1 MAINILITND
11 DGWDAEGIA
20 QLAKVATQF
29 GSTTVIAPA
38 EPQSGISHQ
47 LTMDRA
53 MDLVEQKPDWY
64 SLAGTPADCVRFGL
78 HHLSKKFDLVL
89 SGINHGANLG
99 VDVFTSG
106 TVAAAREANF
116 HGVNAIALS
125 QYRRSMD
132 SSNFDWNRS
141 AQWSALTLKQLLLLI
156 DQAPDTAFPTLTNVN
171 LPDPESTDP
180 AMPELVHCQTDLSP
194 LPTKYSRSGD
204 RVQFAGRYQ
213 DRPRVAGQDVDICF
227 GGKIA
232 ISQL

>member
-116 HGVNAIALS
+116 HGVSAIALS

-141 AQWSALTLKQLLLLI
+141 GNA
-156 DQAPDTAFPTLTNVN
+156 
-171 LPDPESTDP
+171 STGH
-180 AMPELVHCQTDLSP
+180 M
-194 LPTKYSRSGD
+194 
-204 RVQFAGRYQ
+204 
-213 DRPRVAGQDVDICF
+213 
-227 GGKIA
+227 GKC
-232 ISQL
+232 LC